1 MTTAQKNSIQ
11 KLLEAYVTGYS
22 SQSKA
27 AATLEGVSEA
37 TVVQVLKNNWELISE
52 AMWRTIG
59 AQVGWNERKVEI
71 VETMNM
77 QTLVLYFDL
86 AKENGETFAIVAP
99 AGSGK
104 SFTAQWYARSM
115 RSKHVYYL
123 ECAGYWNKKY
133 FLQELLQ
140 SMGRESGGMN
150 IYEMMK
156 DIVATLRKQHQPL
169 IILDEVDK
177 LSDPVLQFFIT
188 LYNELKGLCGFVWTS
203 TDAIQKRVNRGV
215 SGRKLGYNELF
226 SRVGRRFITLP
237 GIVPNEVRQLCLA
250 HGITSE
256 EEITRIGNDYDG
268 DLRRIDR
275 HYLRVQA
282 SKKMKRRA

>member
-1 MTTAQKNSIQ
+1 MTTQQKTTIRQ
-11 KLLEAYVTGYS
+11 LLASYVAGFP
-22 SQSKA
+22 SQATA

-37 TVVQVLKNNWELISE
+37 TVVQVLKNNWDAISE

-59 AQVGWNERKVEI
+59 AQVGWNERRVEI
-71 VETMNM
+71 VETLNM

-86 AKENGETFAIVAP
+86 AKDNGETFAIVGP

-104 SFTAQWYARSM
+104 SYTAQWYTRSM
-115 RSKHVYYL
+115 RSQHVYYL

-150 IYEMMK
+150 TYEMMK
-156 DIVATLRKQHQPL
+156 DIVATLRKQRKPL

-203 TDAIQKRVNRGV
+203 TDAIQKRITRGV
-215 SGRKLGYNELF
+215 SGRKMGYNELF
-226 SRVGRRFITLP
+226 SRVGRRFIALP
-237 GIVPNEVRQLCLA
+237 GINENEVRQLCIA
-250 HGITSE
+250 HGITNE
-256 EEITRIGNDYDG
+256 EEISRIGNDYDG

-275 HYLRVQA
+275 HYLRVEA
-282 SKKMKRRA
+282 SKKKRRA